1 MHGVREVAE
10 LAYRDYITTELPQ
23 DEFLGEMVS
32 AQLRYYPTVTRE
44 AFEHTGRITD
54 LIESGKLFADLG
66 VPAINP
72 TDDRVMIC
80 GSPGLLRDLK
90 GMLEER
96 GFKEGNTS
104 KPGDFVVE
112 RAFVE
117 Q

>member
-1 MHGVREVAE
+1 MAE
-10 LAYRDYITTELPQ
+10 LAYHDYLTNVLPK

-44 AFEHTGRITD
+44 TFKNTGRITD

-66 VPAINP
+66 LPTINP
-72 TDDRVMIC
+72 VEDRVMIC
-80 GSPGLLRDLK
+80 GSPGLLKDLK
-90 GMLEER
+90 SMLEQR

-104 KPGDFVVE
+104 TPGDFVVE